1 MSNLNGSQPGNNG
14 QAKGQ
19 PALRVIPLGGL
30 HEIGKNTCVFE
41 YGDDLMLVDAGL
53 AFPSD
58 GMHGVNVVLPDTS
71 YLRENQKRIRGM
83 IVTHGHE
90 DHIGGIPHHLKNF
103 NIPIIYGPRLALS
116 ILTGKMEE
124 AGVMDRT
131 ILQTVSPREVVK
143 VGQHF
148 SVEFIRNTHS
158 MADSYTLAIT
168 TPAGVIVFTG
178 DFKFDHTPVD
188 GEHFDIARLAH
199 YGEQGVLCLFSDSTN
214 AELPGFCP
222 PERSVFPH
230 LDRHISQAEGR
241 VIITTFASSIHRVS
255 MILELALKNGRKV
268 GLLGRSMLNVIA
280 KARELGYMRAPD
292 DLFVPIKQIRDLPDR
307 ETLLLMTG
315 SQGEPLAALSRI
327 SRGEHPQVQVKN
339 SDTIIFSASPIPG
352 NTISVVNTIDR
363 LMMLGAKV
371 VYGKGEGIHVSG
383 HSFQE
388 DHKLM
393 LALARPKFFVPVHG
407 EHRMLVAHA
416 KTAQS
421 MGIPADHTLI
431 IDNGDVVE
439 LTPDSIRKG
448 DPVKA
453 GIELLDASRNG
464 IVDARVLKERQ
475 QLAEDGVITLL
486 AVITTDGVMAAP
498 PRVNIRGVVTTAD
511 ARKLSIWAEREITWV
526 LENRW
531 SQLSRN
537 TGGKAPDVDWVGVQ
551 REVELGLQ
559 RRLRRELQ
567 VEPLIICLVQP
578 APAGTPAYKGRA
590 DAEPDN
596 RPAPRAR
603 KEVGRDG
610 GREAGRE
617 LSRELV
623 RDPARVATAAPVPA
637 AAAPEPKDTAPSSE
651 EADPSGRIRRRRSA
665 AVAG

>member
-1 MSNLNGSQPGNNG
+1 MTSSQGNT
-14 QAKGQ
+14 AKATADGKK
-19 PALRVIPLGGL
+19 PVLRVIPLGGL
-30 HEIGKNTCVFE
+30 HEIGKNTCLFE

-71 YLRENQKRIRGM
+71 YLRENHKRIRAM

-90 DHIGGIPHHLKNF
+90 DHIGGIPYHLRNF
-103 NIPIIYGPRLALS
+103 NIPVIYGPRLALS
-116 ILTGKMEE
+116 MLTGKMEE

-131 ILQTVSPREVVK
+131 TLQTVSPRDVVQ

-148 SVEFIRNTHS
+148 KVEFIRNTHS
-158 MADSYTLAIT
+158 IADSFTLAIT
-168 TPAGVIVFTG
+168 TPVGVVVFTG

-188 GEHFDIARLAH
+188 GEVFDIQRLAH

-214 AELPGFCP
+214 AELPGFTP
-222 PERSVFPH
+222 PERAVFPN
-230 LDRHISQAEGR
+230 LDRHFGKAEGR
-241 VIITTFASSIHRVS
+241 VIVTTFASSVHRVS
-255 MILELALKNGRKV
+255 MVLELAMKHGRKV

-280 KARELGYMRAPD
+280 KARELGYMRCPD
-292 DLFVPIKQIRDLPDR
+292 ELFVPIKQIRDLPDR
-307 ETLLLMTG
+307 EVVLLMTG

-327 SRGEHPQVQVKN
+327 SRGEHPQVQVKT

-383 HSFQE
+383 HGSQE
-388 DHKLM
+388 DQKLM
-393 LALARPKFFVPVHG
+393 LALTRPQFFVPVHG
-407 EHRMLVAHA
+407 EHRMLVCHS

-421 MGIPADHTLI
+421 MGVPADNILI

-439 LTPDSIRKG
+439 LTPDAIRRG
-448 DPVKA
+448 EAVKA

-486 AVITTDGVMAAP
+486 AVISTDGVMAAP
-498 PRVNIRGVVTTAD
+498 PRVNLRGVVTTAD
-511 ARKLSIWAEREITWV
+511 PRKLSIWAEREIRWV

-531 SQLSRN
+531 SQLCRN
-537 TGGKAPDVDWVGVQ
+537 SGGKAPDVDWVGVQ
-551 REVELGLQ
+551 REVEVGLQ

-567 VEPLIICLVQP
+567 VDPLIICLVQP
-578 APAGTPAYKGRA
+578 APAGSPAYKGQTEGEV
-590 DAEPDN
+590 DS
-596 RPAPRAR
+596 RPAPKAR
-603 KEVGRDG
+603 QGGRDR
-610 GREAGRE
+610 GRETGGGE
-617 LSRELV
+617 
-623 RDPARVATAAPVPA
+623 ARPR
-637 AAAPEPKDTAPSSE
+637 PEPVVSPAKAERPPE
-651 EADPSGRIRRRRSA
+651 EPELENGRTRRRRSA
-665 AVAG
+665 ALAG

>member
-1 MSNLNGSQPGNNG
+1 
-14 QAKGQ
+14 
-19 PALRVIPLGGL
+19 VI
-30 HEIGKNTCVFE
+30 
-41 YGDDLMLVDAGL
+41 
-53 AFPSD
+53 
-58 GMHGVNVVLPDTS
+58 
-71 YLRENQKRIRGM
+71 
-83 IVTHGHE
+83 
-90 DHIGGIPHHLKNF
+90 
-103 NIPIIYGPRLALS
+103 
-116 ILTGKMEE
+116 
-124 AGVMDRT
+124 
-131 ILQTVSPREVVK
+131 
-143 VGQHF
+143 
-148 SVEFIRNTHS
+148 
-158 MADSYTLAIT
+158 
-168 TPAGVIVFTG
+168 FTG

-188 GEHFDIARLAH
+188 GEAFDMARLAH
-199 YGEQGVLCLFSDSTN
+199 HGEQGVLCLFSDSTN
-214 AELPGFCP
+214 SEVPGFCP
-222 PERSVFPH
+222 PERSVFPC

-241 VIITTFASSIHRVS
+241 VIITTFASSIHRVA

-327 SRGEHPQVQVKN
+327 SRGEHPQVQVK
-339 SDTIIFSASPIPG
+339 STDTIIFSASPIPG

-383 HSFQE
+383 HGFQE
-388 DHKLM
+388 DQKLM
-393 LALARPKFFVPVHG
+393 LALTKPKYFVPVHG
-407 EHRMLVAHA
+407 EHRMLVAHS

-421 MGIPADHTLI
+421 LGVPADNILI

-439 LTPDSIRKG
+439 LTADSIGKG

-486 AVITTDGVMAAP
+486 AVISTDGVMAAP
-498 PRVNIRGVVTTAD
+498 PRVNLRGVVTTAD
-511 ARKLSIWAEREITWV
+511 ARKLSLWAEREIGWV

-531 SQLSRN
+531 NQLCRN
-537 TGGKAPDVDWVGVQ
+537 TGGKVPDVDWVGVQ
-551 REVELGLQ
+551 REVEVGLQ

-590 DAEPDN
+590 DAEPDT
-596 RPAPRAR
+596 RPAPRG
-603 KEVGRDG
+603 GRDG
-610 GREAGRE
+610 GSRDGGGRSA
-617 LSRELV
+617 SREVV
-623 RDPARVATAAPVPA
+623 RDGSGRAPAPQRQLAAVGAAPGGAAPVVGSAPA
-637 AAAPEPKDTAPSSE
+637 AAAAATPAPVAKAAAAVAEEPEPA
-651 EADPSGRIRRRRSA
+651 GRTRRRRSA
-665 AVAG
+665 AAG